1 MEKLYNGATG
11 KGRIMAAR
19 RVKPDNLGIPRFKWR
34 ARKAAGVFDLSSH
47 ERARE
52 ALAFGLSMAAPGFN
66 VFVLGPPAAGRMT
79 ETMAFIRQHISD
91 RGPAEDWV
99 YLNNFRRSHRPKP
112 YPLAAGTGRVL
123 RSAMSDFVS
132 GLREALKQAFES
144 EPYQADVK
152 AAQEAVAKHYEEDL
166 AKLRQQ
172 AAEVGLG
179 IFQGEHGPVIA
190 PADTDGQP
198 LAMEEIPEATRDVLT
213 KMAEDIAERLNAIN
227 ADAAEARAG
236 LVQDIAE
243 LTRDAARST
252 CKTLLQPLIKQ
263 FAGHGLNR
271 WFVALEQDILDNLR
285 NFGPSHDPKGNP
297 IPIEPPERRYA
308 VNLLVDNGDTTDPP
322 IVLESHPSYENLFGR
337 IEYRPGQ
344 SHLETDFTL
353 IRAGALHRAN
363 GGVLV
368 LRAESLATTPRGWAA
383 LVSAL
388 RDRSIRIEELHR
400 QNAMPVVG
408 APSPKAIPLDVKVV
422 IVGSPSLYYGG
433 FSAVPEFQ
441 GLFKVKADIAAD
453 MKADASNLG
462 LYGSILAQRA
472 ADLSGRKVA
481 PAGIGF
487 LLGMAARI
495 NGDRTRVT
503 AQMELLDDIVAEAA
517 ARSDGKAPLSEDA
530 LAAAHAARE
539 RRNDRVEGHSQDMIE
554 RGTVMIDTDGLVI
567 GQINALTVRDTGDHA
582 FGGPSRVTAR
592 ASVGRHGVLN
602 IERQVAL
609 GGPIQQKGAMV
620 LEGYLSGLFAKT
632 APLSF
637 NCSITFEQNYG
648 GVEGDSA
655 SLAELIA
662 ILSALAEVPLRQ
674 DLAITGS
681 VNQRGDSQAVGGV
694 HHKVEGFFKACD
706 RQGLTGAQGVLVPES
721 NADNLIL
728 SDAVSDA
735 VRDGRF
741 HLYTV
746 KTIEEALVLYT
757 GLKVGK
763 PGKSGLYPAGTL
775 YRLVQDRLAAF
786 DGALFQRE
794 AALVRGGEA
803 E

>member
-1 MEKLYNGATG
+1 
-11 KGRIMAAR
+11 MAAR
-19 RVKPDNLGIPRFKWR
+19 HVKSDKLGIPRFKWR
-34 ARKAAGVFDLSSH
+34 PRKTAGVFDLSSH

-52 ALAFGLSMAAPGFN
+52 ALAFGLSMEAPGFN
-66 VFVLGPPAAGRMT
+66 IFVLGPPAAGRMT
-79 ETMAFIRQHISD
+79 ETMTFIRQHVRP
-91 RGPAEDWV
+91 RGPASDWV

-112 YPLAAGTGRVL
+112 YPLKAGTGRQL
-123 RSAMSDFVS
+123 RDALGEFVS
-132 GLREALKQAFES
+132 GLRESLKQAFES
-144 EPYQADVK
+144 EPYRSDVK
-152 AAQEAVAKHYEEDL
+152 TAQDTVAEKHETDL
-166 AKLRQQ
+166 AALKKQ

-179 IFQGEHGPVIA
+179 IFQGEHGPIIA
-190 PADTDGQP
+190 PADTSGQP
-198 LAMEEIPEATRDVLT
+198 MAMDKIPETHREVLT
-213 KMAEDIAERLNAIN
+213 KTAEEIAERLNAIN
-227 ADAAEARAG
+227 METARARAA
-236 LVQDIAE
+236 LVQQIAE
-243 LTRDAARST
+243 ITRDAARET
-252 CKTLLQPLIKQ
+252 CKTLMAPMVEQ

-285 NFGPSHDPKGNP
+285 NFGPSHDPQGNP
-297 IPIEPPERRYA
+297 IPIEPPERRYG
-308 VNLLVDNGDTTDPP
+308 VNLLVDNGDMTDPP
-322 IVLESHPSYENLFGR
+322 IILESNPSYENLFGR

-353 IRAGALHRAN
+353 VRAGALHRAN

-368 LRAESLATTPRGWAA
+368 LRAESLAMTPRGWGA
-383 LVSAL
+383 LVGAL
-388 RDRSIRIEELHR
+388 RDRVIRIEELHR

-422 IVGSPSLYYGG
+422 IVGSPALYYSG
-433 FSAVPEFQ
+433 FSMSPDFQ

-472 ADLSGRKVA
+472 SKLSDRAVEPEGV
-481 PAGIGF
+481 GF

-495 NGDRTRVT
+495 NGDRTRVS

-517 ARSDGKAPLSEDA
+517 ARAPGTAPLSEVD
-530 LAAAHAARE
+530 LAEAHAARE
-539 RRNDRVEGHSQDMIE
+539 RRNDRVEGHSQEMIE
-554 RGTVMIDTDGLVI
+554 RGTVMIDTDGLVT

-620 LEGYLSGLFAKT
+620 LEGYLSGLFAQT

-662 ILSALAEVPLRQ
+662 ILSDLAEVPLRQ

-681 VNQRGDSQAVGGV
+681 VNQRGESQAVGGV
-694 HHKVEGFFKACD
+694 HHKVEGFFKACE
-706 RQGLTGAQGVLVPES
+706 RKGLTGKQGVLVPES
-721 NADNLIL
+721 NGDNLIL
-728 SDAVSDA
+728 SDDVAAAVEA
-735 VRDGRF
+735 GNF

-746 KTIEEALVLYT
+746 RTIEEALELFT
-757 GLKVGK
+757 GMKAGK

-775 YRLVQDRLAAF
+775 YRLVQDRLSDF
-786 DGALFQRE
+786 DRALFRRE